1 MLTSPL
7 TPLLQGEGNKQNS
20 PFPCRE
26 GGWGVRFFLLTH
38 YQIPMSQNFTSQ
50 NLLQP
55 LTIGNV
61 VNIGLKLYRANFK
74 LYSQLALTAHLWL
87 FVPIYGWAKFYGIA
101 ALISRL
107 AFGNLISQPES
118 INAAKSQTYRRMWS
132 LFILG
137 ILVFF
142 IPLIFAFLWLM
153 LFSLILGIIY
163 GVIGIPIPQPPDD
176 INIDNWVSAA
186 IWFPVFMAIYLIPL
200 WHYSRLFITDLTL
213 VMEDNSNPF
222 KAIKQSWELTKGL
235 RMRLITIILISF
247 SITFPIWIIVWRVL
261 GEIVI
266 LLSYNFLRYII
277 DDISIRGA
285 LITIFLTI
293 VTGVIIMPFWQTI
306 KAVVYYD
313 IRCRRE
319 SLDLQLRVS
328 E

>member
-1 MLTSPL
+1 MSENS
-7 TPLLQGEGNKQNS
+7 TPEN
-20 PFPCRE
+20 P
-26 GGWGVRFFLLTH
+26 
-38 YQIPMSQNFTSQ
+38 
-50 NLLQP
+50 LQP

-107 AFGNLISQPES
+107 AFGSLISQPES
-118 INAAKSQTYRRMWS
+118 INAAKRNTYRRMWS
-132 LFILG
+132 LLVLG
-137 ILVFF
+137 ISVFI
-142 IPLIFAFLWLM
+142 IPLIFACLWLT
-153 LFSLILGIIY
+153 LFSLLFGIIYAILSVILGINL
-163 GVIGIPIPQPPDD
+163 PPLPQDG
-176 INIDNWVSAA
+176 NFFESWVSAA
-186 IWFPVFMAIYLIPL
+186 IFLPIAIAVYLSPL

-247 SITFPIWIIVWRVL
+247 SITFPIWIIVWRVF
-261 GEIVI
+261 GEIVR
-266 LLSYNFLRYII
+266 LLSYNFLRYLIE
-277 DDISIRGA
+277 DRSIRVT

-313 IRCRRE
+313 IRCRSE

-328 E
+328 D

>member
-1 MLTSPL
+1 
-7 TPLLQGEGNKQNS
+7 
-20 PFPCRE
+20 
-26 GGWGVRFFLLTH
+26 
-38 YQIPMSQNFTSQ
+38 MSQNFTSQ

-61 VNIGLKLYRANFK
+61 VNIGLKLYRSNFK

-118 INAAKSQTYRRMWS
+118 INTAKSQTYRRMWS
-132 LFILG
+132 LLVLG
-137 ILVFF
+137 ISVF
-142 IPLIFAFLWLM
+142 IMPLIFAFLWLM
-153 LFSLILGIIY
+153 LFSLLFGVIYALPSVVLGITL
-163 GVIGIPIPQPPDD
+163 PQPPKDG
-176 INIDNWVSAA
+176 NLFENWVSAA
-186 IWFPVFMAIYLIPL
+186 IWLPVFMAIYLTPL

-235 RMRLITIILISF
+235 RIRLIKIILISF
-247 SITFPIWIIVWRVL
+247 SITFPIWIIVWRVF
-261 GEIVI
+261 GEIVR
-266 LLSYNFLRYII
+266 LLSSNFLRYII
-277 DDISIRGA
+277 DDSSIRAA
-285 LITIFLTI
+285 LVTIFLTI

-319 SLDLQLRVS
+319 SLDLELRVT

>member
-1 MLTSPL
+1 MSENS
-7 TPLLQGEGNKQNS
+7 TPEN
-20 PFPCRE
+20 P
-26 GGWGVRFFLLTH
+26 
-38 YQIPMSQNFTSQ
+38 
-50 NLLQP
+50 LQP

-107 AFGNLISQPES
+107 AFGSLISQPES
-118 INAAKSQTYRRMWS
+118 INAAKRNTYRRMWS
-132 LFILG
+132 LLVLG
-137 ILVFF
+137 ISVFI
-142 IPLIFAFLWLM
+142 IPLIFACLWLT
-153 LFSLILGIIY
+153 LFSLLFGIIYAILSVILGINL
-163 GVIGIPIPQPPDD
+163 PPLPQDG
-176 INIDNWVSAA
+176 NFFESWVSAA
-186 IWFPVFMAIYLIPL
+186 IFLPIAIAVYLSPL

-247 SITFPIWIIVWRVL
+247 SITFPIWIIVWRVF
-261 GEIVI
+261 GEIVR
-266 LLSYNFLRYII
+266 LLSYNFLRYLIENR
-277 DDISIRGA
+277 SIRVT

-313 IRCRRE
+313 IRCRSE

-328 E
+328 D

>member
-1 MLTSPL
+1 MSENS
-7 TPLLQGEGNKQNS
+7 TPEN
-20 PFPCRE
+20 P
-26 GGWGVRFFLLTH
+26 
-38 YQIPMSQNFTSQ
+38 
-50 NLLQP
+50 LQP

-107 AFGNLISQPES
+107 AFGSLISQPES
-118 INAAKSQTYRRMWS
+118 INAAKRNTYRRMWS
-132 LFILG
+132 LLVLG
-137 ILVFF
+137 ISVFI
-142 IPLIFAFLWLM
+142 IPLIFACLWLT
-153 LFSLILGIIY
+153 LFFLLFGIIYAILSVILGINL
-163 GVIGIPIPQPPDD
+163 PPLPQDG
-176 INIDNWVSAA
+176 NFFESWVSAA
-186 IWFPVFMAIYLIPL
+186 IFLPIAIAVYLSPL

-247 SITFPIWIIVWRVL
+247 SITFPIWIIVWRVF
-261 GEIVI
+261 GEIVR
-266 LLSYNFLRYII
+266 LLSYNFLRYLIE
-277 DDISIRGA
+277 DRSIRVT

-313 IRCRRE
+313 IRCRSE

-328 E
+328 D

>member
-1 MLTSPL
+1 
-7 TPLLQGEGNKQNS
+7 
-20 PFPCRE
+20 
-26 GGWGVRFFLLTH
+26 
-38 YQIPMSQNFTSQ
+38 MSQNP
-50 NLLQP
+50 LQP

-61 VNIGLKLYRANFK
+61 VNVGLKVYRANFK

-118 INAAKSQTYRRMWS
+118 INTAKTQTYRRMWS
-132 LFILG
+132 LLSLG
-137 ILVFF
+137 ILVF
-142 IPLIFAFLWLM
+142 IMPLIIACLWLI
-153 LFSLILGIIY
+153 LFSLTFGIIYAILTVILGINL
-163 GVIGIPIPQPPDD
+163 PPLPKDG
-176 INIDNWVSAA
+176 NVFGSWVSTA
-186 IWFPVFMAIYLIPL
+186 IFLPIAIAVYLSPL

-247 SITFPIWIIVWRVL
+247 SITFPIWIIVWRVF
-261 GEIVI
+261 GEIVR

-277 DDISIRGA
+277 DDISIRAA
-285 LITIFLTI
+285 LVTIVLTI

-319 SLDLQLRVS
+319 SLDLQLRVK